1 MSKGLNTTIAL
12 GGAMLALMAVS
23 TGASAQGASE
33 YGNSVAQPAVEWD
46 LGAPD
51 PMAITWPREER
62 ARPYRETVEERSE
75 TTSATGHASPARKVR
90 SGD

>member
-23 TGASAQGASE
+23 TGAGAQNASE
-33 YGNSVAQPAVEWD
+33 YGNSAAQPAVKWD

-51 PMAITWPREER
+51 PMAITWPREDR
-62 ARPYRETVEERSE
+62 ARPYRETVAERNE
-75 TTSATGHASPARKVR
+75 TTR
-90 SGD
+90 SR

>member
-12 GGAMLALMAVS
+12 GGAMLALMAVGM
-23 TGASAQGASE
+23 GASAQGAK
-33 YGNSVAQPAVEWD
+33 WD

-62 ARPYRETVEERSE
+62 TQPYRETVEERNQP
-75 TTSATGHASPARKVR
+75 TIATGDAAPGRKVR
-90 SGD
+90 SRD

>member
-23 TGASAQGASE
+23 TGAGAQGASE

-51 PMAITWPREER
+51 PMAITWPREKR
-62 ARPYRETVEERSE
+62 AQPYRETVEERNK
-75 TTSATGHASPARKVR
+75 TTSSTGHASQARKVR